1 MGLDRK
7 GRPTLLLLG
16 ARLAK
21 HLTPAKRDRLLLHLL
36 MQAEPLASASGDQ
49 GFALLLLHADFHWDM
64 DVAWLQEARRRM
76 GADAPTLAR
85 KLGAFYVL
93 RPTQWL
99 RSLVGM
105 ARTMLKVSLTL
116 TLTLTLTSNLT
127 LTLPLPLP
135 LPQPQPLPPTL
146 TRCPHRHDGRRLPR
160 RASLAG

>member
-1 MGLDRK
+1 M
-7 GRPTLLLLG
+7 LLLG

-85 KLGAFYVL
+85 KLGAPNPNPNPSPNPKANPNPSPNPNPPGAAQRL
-93 RPTQWL
+93 
-99 RSLVGM
+99 
-105 ARTMLKVSLTL
+105 AR
-116 TLTLTLTSNLT
+116 
-127 LTLPLPLP
+127 
-135 LPQPQPLPPTL
+135 
-146 TRCPHRHDGRRLPR
+146 RCAGPDTGRHTPG
-160 RASLAG
+160 